1 MEETGS
7 IELDESHW
15 PLVIS
20 TLVGRPTTEIVEAFI
35 ENLTR
40 VHTKNERFVSL
51 TFMRLSRPDF
61 AHVARLGAW
70 AKHNQEL
77 SRRWNAGSAI
87 VLGSPAMRFI
97 MSAFY
102 LVAVP
107 PSPIAV
113 FEEPEQA
120 KAWLRRR
127 LTEEKM
133 RVPDYLL
140 GGSRGAQTPR

>member
-15 PLVIS
+15 PLVIH

-35 ENLTR
+35 KRLDKI
-40 VHTKNERFVSL
+40 HAKNERFACL
-51 TFMRLSRPDF
+51 IFIRLNRPDF
-61 AHVARLGAW
+61 AHVARLGSW
-70 AKHNQEL
+70 AKQNQEL

-107 PSPIAV
+107 PSPIVV

-120 KAWLRRR
+120 KSWLRRR
-127 LTEEKM
+127 MTEEKM
-133 RVPDYLL
+133 RVPPYLL
-140 GGSRGAQTPR
+140 GR